1 MELSRLYT
9 YHAPTRLVFGHDA
22 VTRTGTEIAALGG
35 TSALLVTDP
44 GVVAAGLLEP
54 VLAACEREGVR
65 TTVFDAVEPN
75 PTATT
80 VEAVVARYREA
91 GCDCL
96 LAVGGGSAMDAA
108 KAAGIILSN
117 GGRPHDYEGKP
128 EAVKKDLPP
137 FVCVPTTCGTGSEV
151 TPFTVITDPE
161 RHWKMS
167 LASPRAVPKAAIIDP
182 ALFTKMPAALIA
194 ATGMDALTHA
204 IESYTNRDAE
214 PFSDAL
220 DLHAIKLIGQYLR
233 PAVAQASA
241 DAMAHMAIAATLAGM
256 GFSQNRLGIVHA
268 ISHPVTSYVGTPH
281 GVANA
286 ILLPYVLEY
295 NRIGCMERLADIG
308 VALGMTRTGDKVHDA
323 LLAIEAVR
331 LLAHDVGIPHTLAEA
346 GVTEEHIGPIA
357 DDSMKARLNLAIN
370 PRRINRQGIEDV
382 IRAAV
387 AG

>member
-9 YHAPTRLVFGHDA
+9 YHAPTRLIFGRDA
-22 VTRTGTEIAALGG
+22 VARTGTEIAALGG
-35 TSALLVTDP
+35 TSALIVTDP

-65 TTVFDAVEPN
+65 ATVFDAVEPN
-75 PTATT
+75 PTSAT
-80 VEAVVARYREA
+80 VEAAVARYREA

-117 GGRPHDYEGKP
+117 GGSPRDYEGKP
-128 EAVKKDLPP
+128 EAVTKDLPP

-151 TPFTVITDPE
+151 TPFTVITDTE

-214 PFSDAL
+214 PFADAL
-220 DLHAIKLIGQYLR
+220 DLHAIKLIGQHLR
-233 PAVAQASA
+233 PAVAQANE

-286 ILLPYVLEY
+286 ILLPYALEY

-323 LLAIEAVR
+323 HLAIEAVR

-346 GVTEEHIGPIA
+346 GVKEEHIAPIA
-357 DDSMKARLNLAIN
+357 DDAMKARNNLAIN
-370 PRRINRQGIEDV
+370 PRRINRQGIEEV
-382 IRAAV
+382 IRAAM